1 MKRLNLFFNVLYLAL
16 ALLLV
21 GCAKDEV
28 ALTGDIYGRITD
40 AKTGEPVKAATVTLM
55 PGGISTT
62 TGGEGYFEFND
73 LEPGQYTLQISKSGY
88 QTDAKQ
94 ITIVAG
100 QTASG
105 DKAITPETK
114 NSVISLS
121 TSTLNFGKNET
132 ILSFDIV
139 NVGNAG
145 TISYNISG
153 IASWMTVDPVN
164 GTIDMG
170 KSVTIA
176 VKVNRDGIDKA
187 ETAIL
192 RVNAAGGSLPVVVS
206 VEPSGSG
213 TDPDDPDDPD
223 TPGSDSTDPLQTVK
237 NGLYAYYRFEEN
249 TGNSVNGAN
258 GGSVIDCYNVDNEI
272 DGTQALLLNSA
283 DATFTVP
290 EGLIDTRKMS
300 ISFWTKDLSDGHI
313 FHVVKSTNEANY
325 KNAFALSM
333 ESGQLKYIATSY
345 SVFYEYSTR
354 PSFNHSD
361 ISNGWHMITITSDF
375 NNITFSTVTTSLYID
390 GQLTDVVT
398 EFANPYTENEVGN
411 RNQNYGAGIKFV
423 LGGSLNSAAG
433 RSFII
438 DNLRVYNTRLISASE
453 VSQIYE
459 AESMKY

>member
-16 ALLLV
+16 ALLLA

-28 ALTGDIYGRITD
+28 PLTGDVYGRITD
-40 AKTGEPVKAATVTLM
+40 AQTGEPVKSATVTLI

-114 NSVISLS
+114 NSVINLS
-121 TSTLNFGKNET
+121 TSTLNFGQNET
-132 ILSFDIV
+132 ALSFDIV

-145 TISYNISG
+145 TISFNISG
-153 IASWMTVDPVN
+153 IASWMTIDPVN

-170 KSVTIA
+170 KSVTVA
-176 VKVNRDGIDKA
+176 VKVNRNGIDKT

-206 VEPSGSG
+206 VEPAGSG
-213 TDPDDPDDPD
+213 TDPDDPD
-223 TPGSDSTDPLQTVK
+223 TPGSGSSDPLQTVK
-237 NGLYAYYRFEEN
+237 NGLYAYYRFEKS

-258 GGSVIDCYNVDNEI
+258 GGSVVDCYNVDNEI
-272 DGTQALLLNSA
+272 DGTQALLLNSK

-300 ISFWTKDLSDGHI
+300 ISFWAKDLSDGHI
-313 FHVVKSTNEANY
+313 FHVVKSTNEVNY

-345 SVFYEYSTR
+345 SVFYEYNTR
-354 PSFNHSD
+354 PAFNHSD

-398 EFANPYTENEVGN
+398 EFANPYTENEDGN

-423 LGGSLNSAAG
+423 LGGSLNSATG

-453 VSQIYE
+453 VLQIYE
-459 AESMKY
+459 AESKR

>member
-1 MKRLNLFFNVLYLAL
+1 MRKLSVLFNVLCMAS
-16 ALLLV
+16 LLLLA

-28 ALTGDIYGRITD
+28 DLTGDIYGRVTD
-40 AKTGEPVKAATVTLM
+40 AVTGEPVKSATVTLM

-62 TGGEGYFEFND
+62 TGSEGYFEFKD

-88 QTDAKQ
+88 RTDAKQ

-105 DKAITPETK
+105 DKAITPESK
-114 NSVISLS
+114 NSVVNVS
-121 TSTLNFGKNET
+121 TSTLNFGQNET
-132 ILSFDIV
+132 VLSFDIV

-153 IASWMTVDPVN
+153 IASWMEVDPVN
-164 GTIDMG
+164 GTVAMG
-170 KSVTIA
+170 KSETVA
-176 VKVNRDGIDKA
+176 VKVDRSGIDKT

-192 RVNAAGGSLPVVVS
+192 RVNAAGGSLSVVVS
-206 VEPSGSG
+206 VEPAGTG

-223 TPGSDSTDPLQTVK
+223 TPGSDPSDPMQTVM
-237 NGLYAYYRFEEN
+237 NGLYAYYRFEKS

-258 GGSVIDCYNVDNEI
+258 GGSVVDCYNVDNEV
-272 DGTQALLLNSA
+272 DGTLALLLDGK

-300 ISFWTKDLSDGHI
+300 ISFWAKDLSDGHI
-313 FHVVKSTNEANY
+313 FHVVKSTNEVNY

-345 SVFYEYSTR
+345 SVFYEYNIR
-354 PSFNHSD
+354 PAFNHPD

-398 EFANPYTENEVGN
+398 EYANPYTENEIGN
-411 RNQNYGAGIKFV
+411 MNQNYGAGIKFV
-423 LGGSLNSAAG
+423 LGGSLNSAMG

-453 VSQIYE
+453 VAQIYE
-459 AESMKY
+459 AESQR

>member
-1 MKRLNLFFNVLYLAL
+1 MRSLSLLFSVLCMMSM
-16 ALLLV
+16 LLLA

-28 ALTGDIYGRITD
+28 ALTGNIYGRITD
-40 AKTGEPVKAATVTLM
+40 AHTGEPVRAATVTLM

-62 TGGEGYFEFND
+62 TGGEGYFEFNE

-114 NSVISLS
+114 NSVINLS
-121 TSTLNFGKNET
+121 TSTLNFGQNIS

-145 TISYNISG
+145 TISYNVSG
-153 IASWMTVDPVN
+153 IASWMNVDPVN

-170 KSVTIA
+170 KSATVA
-176 VKVNRDGIDKA
+176 VKVDRSGIEKA

-192 RVNAAGGSLPVVVS
+192 RINAAGGSLPIVVS
-206 VEPSGSG
+206 VEPPGSG
-213 TDPDDPDDPD
+213 TDPENPDNPD
-223 TPGSDSTDPLQTVK
+223 IPGNDVTDPLQTVK
-237 NGLYAYYRFEEN
+237 NGLYAYYRFEKS
-249 TGNSVNGAN
+249 TGNSVNGAYS
-258 GGSVIDCYNVDNEI
+258 GTTVDCYNVDNEI
-272 DGTQALLLNSA
+272 DGTKALLLDSK

-300 ISFWTKDLSDGHI
+300 ISFWTKDLRDGHI
-313 FHVVKSTNEANY
+313 FHVVKSTNEVNY
-325 KNAFALSM
+325 KNAFALTM
-333 ESGQLKYIATSY
+333 EGGQLKYIATSY
-345 SVFYEYSTR
+345 SVFYEYNTR
-354 PSFNHSD
+354 PAFNHSD
-361 ISNGWHMITITSDF
+361 ISDGWHMITITSDF

-390 GQLTDVVT
+390 GVLTDVVT
-398 EFANPYTENEVGN
+398 EYANPYTESEVGN
-411 RNQNYGAGIKFV
+411 KNQNYGAGIKFV
-423 LGGSLNSAAG
+423 LGGALNSAMG

-453 VSQIYE
+453 VAQIYE
-459 AESMKY
+459 AEGRK